1 MHRLCTFR
9 PGRTYRTVRAHVG
22 QRLSTKIPEPTWS
35 LASLEL
41 DQPHEPITRSQL
53 ETLARRALLYVKD
66 DAHAL
71 QLQQDVGNM
80 MFLLSQI
87 QRTQVVTEQ
96 RETCSSTAKPQPDA
110 GAVYDVPRRG
120 ISRAPLRESSE
131 PLDKEEMQKVWD
143 SLLKPK
149 TTRVGAHNYFVI
161 QTGEKL

>member
-1 MHRLCTFR
+1 
-9 PGRTYRTVRAHVG
+9 
-22 QRLSTKIPEPTWS
+22 
-35 LASLEL
+35 
-41 DQPHEPITRSQL
+41 L